1 MELSGRL
8 LAVASLVTAGYRVVD
23 IGTDHAYI
31 PIYLVQKGLTDSAI
45 AMDINE
51 GPLKRAKAHVKESG
65 MEGKIGLRLSDGFEK
80 LRPSEADAAVLA
92 GMGGPL
98 MIRLLKEYPETVL
111 SLQELI
117 LQPQSETAKV
127 RAFLL
132 EEGFFFLREDMVKDD
147 GKYYSMMKVSPP
159 HRGSVGSSYGR
170 QAGARDV
177 NEGRVQDEP
186 EARDTKKSNI
196 WDEPEARDTK
206 KSNIWDESGVQDR
219 KKSSIW
225 NEPEA
230 WDTKKSDIWDE
241 PGVRYGK
248 LLLEM
253 RHPVLREYL
262 DREYVI
268 RQNILSGLKGR
279 TGEKIRKRRAE
290 LEEEMKYIR
299 KGLEYYAV

>member
-8 LAVASLVTAGYRVVD
+8 QAVASLVTAGHRVVD

-31 PIYLVQKGLTDSAI
+31 PIYLVRKGLADSAI

-51 GPLKRAKAHVKESG
+51 GPLKRAKEHVKESG

-80 LRPSEADAAVLA
+80 LRPSEADTAVLA

-117 LQPQSETAKV
+117 LQPQSEIAKV

-147 GKYYSMMKVSPP
+147 GKYYPMMKVSPR
-159 HRGSVGSSYGR
+159 HGGSAGRTEAVRGVDKSR
-170 QAGARDV
+170 M
-177 NEGRVQDEP
+177 QDRP
-186 EARDTKKSNI
+186 EVCDTKKSRI
-196 WDEPEARDTK
+196 WDETE
-206 KSNIWDESGVQDR
+206 
-219 KKSSIW
+219 
-225 NEPEA
+225 
-230 WDTKKSDIWDE
+230 
-241 PGVRYGK
+241 VRYGK

-262 DREYVI
+262 DREYEI
-268 RQNILSGLKGR
+268 RRDILSKLKGKP
-279 TGEKIRKRRAE
+279 GEKPRRREAE
-290 LEEEMKYIR
+290 LEEEMRYIR
-299 KGLEYYAV
+299 KGLEYYEV

>member
-8 LAVASLVTAGYRVVD
+8 QAVASLVTAGHRVVD

-31 PIYLVQKGLTDSAI
+31 PIYLVRKGLADSAI

-51 GPLKRAKAHVKESG
+51 GPLKRAKEHVKESG

-80 LRPSEADAAVLA
+80 LRPSEADTAVLA

-117 LQPQSETAKV
+117 LQPQSEIAKV

-147 GKYYSMMKVSPP
+147 GKYYPMMKVSPR
-159 HRGSVGSSYGR
+159 HGGSAGRTEAVRGVDKSR
-170 QAGARDV
+170 M
-177 NEGRVQDEP
+177 QDRP
-186 EARDTKKSNI
+186 EAVRGTDESRQQDGPEVCDTKKSRI
-196 WDEPEARDTK
+196 WDETE
-206 KSNIWDESGVQDR
+206 
-219 KKSSIW
+219 
-225 NEPEA
+225 
-230 WDTKKSDIWDE
+230 
-241 PGVRYGK
+241 VRYGK

-262 DREYVI
+262 DREYEI
-268 RQNILSGLKGR
+268 RRDILSKLKGKP
-279 TGEKIRKRRAE
+279 GEKPRRREAE
-290 LEEEMKYIR
+290 LEEEMRYIR
-299 KGLEYYAV
+299 KGLEYYEV